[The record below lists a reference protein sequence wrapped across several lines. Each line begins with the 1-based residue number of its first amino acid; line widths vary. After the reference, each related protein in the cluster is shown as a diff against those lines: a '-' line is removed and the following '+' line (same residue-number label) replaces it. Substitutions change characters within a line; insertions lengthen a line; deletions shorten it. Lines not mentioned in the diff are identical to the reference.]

1 MSEIQFAH
9 LSSSNLVVPDILT
22 NTFSAA
28 GISTFSSNVYIIDGG
43 NVGVGTTIP
52 LQKLHV
58 FGTAQ
63 ATTFSGSGASL
74 TALPAAS
81 LTGTVAAAN
90 GGTGLA
96 TLSANKILVGNG
108 TAAVLQSTNLHW
120 DNTNNRLGINASSP
134 GQALHVVGDTRI
146 EGNLT
151 VNGTQTIINTNVGT
165 TEQLIITNDG
175 TGPALIINQTG
186 AQPVLEVQDD
196 GVAVFKI
203 VDGGNV
209 GVGTTIPLQ
218 KLHVFGTAQA
228 TTFSG
233 SGASLTALPAAAL
246 SGIVAVANGGT
257 GVASYTTGDIIYAS
271 DATTLSK
278 LADVATG
285 NALISGGVG
294 AAPAWGKVNLGTH
307 VTSTLQ
313 VANGGTGMAT
323 LAANKILVGNG
334 TSGFIQSTNLHWD
347 NANSRLGIQT
357 VAPTEALHVTGNIL
371 ASGDVTAFSDARLK
385 TDLVQISS
393 ALDKVKQLTG
403 YTFLKVDD
411 MSGSRK
417 LGLIAQDVEKAVPEA
432 VHHTD
437 DGMLSVA
444 YGNLAAVFVE
454 AIKELSDKID
464 TLSAKLA

>member
-22 NTFSAA
+22 NTFSAG
-28 GISTFSSNVYIIDGG
+28 GISRFSSNV
-43 NVGVGTTIP
+43 
-52 LQKLHV
+52 
-58 FGTAQ
+58 
-63 ATTFSGSGASL
+63 
-74 TALPAAS
+74 
-81 LTGTVAAAN
+81 
-90 GGTGLA
+90 
-96 TLSANKILVGNG
+96 
-108 TAAVLQSTNLHW
+108 
-120 DNTNNRLGINASSP
+120 
-134 GQALHVVGDTRI
+134 RI

-151 VNGTQTIINTNVGT
+151 VNGTQTIINTAVGT
-165 TEQLIITNDG
+165 TEQMIITNDG
-175 TGPALIINQTG
+175 TGPAVIINQTG

-196 GVAVFKI
+196 GVCVFKI
-203 VDGGNV
+203 IDGGNV
-209 GVGTTIPLQ
+209 GVGTTNPLQ

-411 MSGSRK
+411 MSGPRK

-464 TLSAKLA
+464 VMSAKLA